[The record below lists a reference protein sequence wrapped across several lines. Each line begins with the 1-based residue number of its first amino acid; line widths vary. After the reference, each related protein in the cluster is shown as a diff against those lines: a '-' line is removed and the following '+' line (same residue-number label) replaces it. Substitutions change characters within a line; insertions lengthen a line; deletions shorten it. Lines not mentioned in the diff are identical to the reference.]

1 MTEEFLYYIWRYRLF
16 DNNGLSFNEEVVK
29 VLATGQL
36 NRDGGPD
43 FFNAKIKIGDTIW
56 AGNVEI
62 HVDSSDWY
70 KHGHHNDKSYDN
82 VILHV
87 VYNNDVVIS
96 GKNDKIIPF
105 IELKENFDEKL
116 YHKYKAFMN
125 NKNYVPCETLIRSVE
140 SIYINS
146 WLERVL
152 VERLEKKS
160 EVIRKILNNN
170 KHNWELT
177 FYQLLARN
185 FGFKVNAEPFEL
197 LAKSLPLNYLAR
209 HKSSLLQIEA
219 LLFGQAGLLIGKFK
233 DDYPRELKN
242 EYNFLKNKL
251 SLIPIE
257 GHLWK
262 FLRLRPSNFPTI
274 RIAQFANLIHRSS
287 SLFSKIINSNNI
299 ESIKNLFELST
310 SEYWH
315 NHYIFD
321 KVSFKREKKIGKN
334 TIDLIVINTIIIFI
348 FVYGEEKII
357 EDFKTRALNFL
368 EQIPGEKNSII
379 NRWNQ
384 IGMDVSTAFN
394 TQALLELKQSYCDKK
409 RCLNCRIG
417 NYLLRDIA

>member
-16 DNNGLSFNEEVVK
+16 DKKDLSFSGEVVK

-36 NRDGGPD
+36 NSDGGPD

-170 KHNWELT
+170 KHNWEQT

-219 LLFGQAGLLIGKFK
+219 LLFGQAGLLIGEFK
-233 DDYPRELKN
+233 DDYPRELKK

-251 SLIPIE
+251 SLISVD

-262 FLRLRPSNFPTI
+262 FLRLRPSNFPTV

-287 SLFSKIINSNNI
+287 SLFSKIINNDNI